1 MQEDF
6 DKYGVDSVIG
16 FSQAGGAYNG
26 ASGAPTKGA
35 TGENAPITASF
46 TSVYAKKPERP
57 SGQMFGVLV
66 CADREGK
73 EVVLKAFSGQYKSV
87 WNIPGWAPPL
97 LSESEFARLTEK
109 SDREIHELSA
119 QIEAIENKIKAC
131 GTVGALSESG
141 ADGGTGVHGKTG
153 GTHTDGASGVQSA
166 SSETASDGL
175 SEKLRLLK
183 ETRRAASKKS
193 MEEIFALYSVPV
205 LDSLET
211 AETYMWTNPKNGKS
225 YPRYK
230 LRPVIKHKSIFEF
243 YGCGTHSDNG
253 GGANDKNRS
262 INALSADITQRS
274 GAPDKMPP
282 TGAGECCAPKLIAQ
296 AYSLGLR
303 PVSLAEFYY
312 GESPL
317 SGEKVHKQ
325 FYEPCDEK
333 CAPILPAM
341 LGLKVLYQDEA
352 IVVVEKPSGLL
363 SVPGRGAEKQDCVV
377 NRVKFLF
384 GGDIGWNDI
393 GNRDLQ
399 KNATCVFGADG
410 DTDGTTDRSTTGVY
424 DRDTTCCIH
433 CIEQPAVHRLDMETS
448 GILVLAL
455 TEDAHRKLNRQFE
468 EGSVKKQ
475 YEAVLDGIP
484 EIIKQ
489 GVRNG
494 RLELP
499 FSLDVENRP
508 RQIFDEVYGKMG
520 ITDWEFLRYE
530 KGDRVRLLYTPHTGR
545 THQLRLHSADEHGL
559 GVPIV
564 GDTLYGTKT
573 TSNKPENS
581 NNERLLLHA
590 RMLEFTH
597 PVTGERM
604 SFTNPAS
611 F

>member
-6 DKYGVDSVIG
+6 DKFGVDSVVG
-16 FSQAGGAYNG
+16 FSQADGANNTPGNG
-26 ASGAPTKGA
+26 ANDD
-35 TGENAPITASF
+35 NAPQKVGF

-66 CADREGK
+66 CADSDGK
-73 EVVLKAFSGQYKSV
+73 EVVLKAFSGQFRSV

-119 QIEAIENKIKAC
+119 QIESLEKQITSSSTEPCGGRAEAEKMPELGTAKI
-131 GTVGALSESG
+131 
-141 ADGGTGVHGKTG
+141 H
-153 GTHTDGASGVQSA
+153 
-166 SSETASDGL
+166 
-175 SEKLRLLK
+175 EKLRELK
-183 ETRRAASKKS
+183 ETRRAASKSS

-205 LDSLET
+205 LESLET
-211 AETYMWTNPKNGKS
+211 AETYTWTNPKNGKS

-230 LRPVIKHKSIFEF
+230 LRPAIKYKSIFEF
-243 YGCGTHSDNG
+243 YGNCAPNDN
-253 GGANDKNRS
+253 S
-262 INALSADITQRS
+262 S
-274 GAPDKMPP
+274 APDKMPP

-296 AYSLGLR
+296 AYSMGLR

-341 LGLKVLYQDEA
+341 LGIKVLYHDDA

-384 GGDIGWNDI
+384 
-393 GNRDLQ
+393 
-399 KNATCVFGADG
+399 
-410 DTDGTTDRSTTGVY
+410 S
-424 DRDTTCCIH
+424 H
-433 CIEQPAVHRLDMETS
+433 CIEQPSVHRLDMETS

-455 TEDAHRKLNRQFE
+455 TDEAHRNLSRQFE

-475 YEAVLDGIP
+475 YEAVLEGIP
-484 EIIKQ
+484 ECIKK
-489 GVRNG
+489 GSRNG
-494 RLELP
+494 RMELP
-499 FSLDVENRP
+499 FRLDVENRP
-508 RQIFDEVYGKMG
+508 HQIYDEINGKIG

-530 KGDRVRLLYTPHTGR
+530 KGGRVRLLYTPHTGR

-564 GDTLYGTKT
+564 GDTLYGTSGKSAQKSAT
-573 TSNKPENS
+573 KSTPNNT
-581 NNERLLLHA
+581 NERLMLHA

-597 PVTGERM
+597 PVTGERLQ
-604 SFTNPAS
+604 FTNPAP

>member
-1 MQEDF
+1 MPKKWQNAKIPKLQKNKTRGFVLFSPLDTSKAKEYCLKLQADF
-6 DKYGVDSVIG
+6 DKYGVEAVVYGGAAESGTKIGG
-16 FSQAGGAYNG
+16 FSEDGGA
-26 ASGAPTKGA
+26 ARDSRQFALLQ
-35 TGENAPITASF
+35 NAVY

-57 SGQMFGVLV
+57 SGQMFGILV
-66 CADREGK
+66 CTDSNGN
-73 EVVLKAFSGQYKSV
+73 EVVLKAFSGQFRSI

-119 QIEAIENKIKAC
+119 QIETLENKIKVCKSC
-131 GTVGALSESG
+131 GEGNGEY
-141 ADGGTGVHGKTG
+141 DDEH
-153 GTHTDGASGVQSA
+153 D
-166 SSETASDGL
+166 DL

-193 MEEIFALYSVPV
+193 MEEIFALYKIPV
-205 LDSLET
+205 LTALET
-211 AETYMWTNPKNGKS
+211 VETYTWTNPKNGKS

-230 LRPVIKHKSIFEF
+230 LRPAIEYKSIFEF
-243 YGCGTHSDNG
+243 YNCDGTEG
-253 GGANDKNRS
+253 GTAH
-262 INALSADITQRS
+262 
-274 GAPDKMPP
+274 DKMPP

-303 PVSLAEFYY
+303 PISLAEFYY

-317 SGEKVHKQ
+317 SGEKAHKQ

-341 LGLKVLYQDEA
+341 LGIKVLYQDEA

-384 GGDIGWNDI
+384 GGDIGWCDQ
-393 GNRDLQ
+393 R
-399 KNATCVFGADG
+399 NA
-410 DTDGTTDRSTTGVY
+410 RS
-424 DRDTTCCIH
+424 IHFPH

-455 TEDAHRKLNRQFE
+455 TDEAHRDLSRQFE

-475 YEAVLDGIP
+475 YEAVLNGIP
-484 EIIKQ
+484 DCIKK
-489 GVRNG
+489 GGRNG

-499 FSLDVENRP
+499 FRLDVENRP
-508 RQIFDEVYGKMG
+508 HQIYDEVNGKMG

-530 KGDRVRLLYTPHTGR
+530 KGGLVRLLFTPHTGR
-545 THQLRLHSADEHGL
+545 THQLRLHSADAHGL

-564 GDTLYGTKT
+564 GDTLYGAPCANAEKT
-573 TSNKPENS
+573 
-581 NNERLLLHA
+581 RLLLHA

-597 PVTGERM
+597 PTTGERM
-604 SFTNPAS
+604 NFTNPAT

>member
-6 DKYGVDSVIG
+6 DKYGVDSVVG
-16 FSQAGGAYNG
+16 FSQENGAYNG
-26 ASGAPTKGA
+26 ASGGPTKGA

-66 CADREGK
+66 CADSEGK

-97 LSESEFARLTEK
+97 LSENEFARLTEK

-119 QIEAIENKIKAC
+119 QIEALENEI
-131 GTVGALSESG
+131 SEF
-141 ADGGTGVHGKTG
+141 G

-166 SSETASDGL
+166 SGSTASDEL

-193 MEEIFALYSVPV
+193 MEEIFALYRVPV

-243 YGCGTHSDNG
+243 YGNGDIAHSDNDSSD
-253 GGANDKNRS
+253 NDKHT
-262 INALSADITQRS
+262 DGTQRS
-274 GAPDKMPP
+274 GTLDKMPP

-296 AYSLGLR
+296 AYSMGLR
-303 PVSLAEFYY
+303 PISLAEFYY

-333 CAPILPAM
+333 CGPLLPAM

-384 GGDIGWNDI
+384 GGDIGWCDP
-393 GNRDLQ
+393 Q
-399 KNATCVFGADG
+399 KPCADG
-410 DTDGTTDRSTTGVY
+410 TGNEAI
-424 DRDTTCCIH
+424 R
-433 CIEQPAVHRLDMETS
+433 CIEQPSVHRLDMETS

-455 TEDAHRKLNRQFE
+455 TEDAHRNLSRQFE

-484 EIIKQ
+484 ECIKK
-489 GVRNG
+489 GARNG

-499 FSLDVENRP
+499 FRLDIENRP
-508 RQIFDEVYGKMG
+508 RQIYDEVYGKMG

-530 KGDRVRLLYTPHTGR
+530 KGGRVRLLYTPHTGR

-564 GDTLYGTKT
+564 GDTLYGT
-573 TSNKPENS
+573 SANS
-581 NNERLLLHA
+581 SNERLLLHA

-604 SFTNPAS
+604 SFTNPAP

>member
-1 MQEDF
+1 LPKKWQNAKIPKLQKNKTRGFVLFSPLDTSKAKEYCLKLQADF
-6 DKYGVDSVIG
+6 DKYGVEAVVY
-16 FSQAGGAYNG
+16 GGAG
-26 ASGAPTKGA
+26 DTRQTTPH
-35 TGENAPITASF
+35 

-57 SGQMFGVLV
+57 SGQMFGILV
-66 CADREGK
+66 CSDNNGN
-73 EVVLKAFSGQYKSV
+73 EVVLKAFSGQFRSV

-119 QIEAIENKIKAC
+119 QIEALENKIMAC
-131 GTVGALSESG
+131 KSCGERNSEY
-141 ADGGTGVHGKTG
+141 DDEH
-153 GTHTDGASGVQSA
+153 D
-166 SSETASDGL
+166 DL

-193 MEEIFALYSVPV
+193 MEEIFALYKIPV
-205 LDSLET
+205 ITALET
-211 AETYMWTNPKNGKS
+211 AETYTWTNPKNGKS

-230 LRPVIKHKSIFEF
+230 LRPAIEYKSIFEF
-243 YGCGTHSDNG
+243 YNCDGTEG
-253 GGANDKNRS
+253 GTAH
-262 INALSADITQRS
+262 
-274 GAPDKMPP
+274 DKMPP

-303 PVSLAEFYY
+303 PISLGEFYY

-317 SGEKVHKQ
+317 SGEKAHKH

-341 LGLKVLYQDEA
+341 LGIKVLYQDET

-384 GGDIGWNDI
+384 GGDIGWCDQRNAPENADES
-393 GNRDLQ
+393 NLQ
-399 KNATCVFGADG
+399 NVRA
-410 DTDGTTDRSTTGVY
+410 RSI
-424 DRDTTCCIH
+424 RLPH

-455 TEDAHRKLNRQFE
+455 TDKAHRDLSRQFE

-475 YEAVLDGIP
+475 YEAVLNGIP
-484 EIIKQ
+484 DCIKK
-489 GVRNG
+489 GGRNG

-499 FSLDVENRP
+499 FRLDVENRP
-508 RQIFDEVYGKMG
+508 HQIYDEVNGKMG

-530 KGDRVRLLYTPHTGR
+530 KGGRVRLLFTPHTGR
-545 THQLRLHSADEHGL
+545 THQLRLHSADAHGL

-564 GDTLYGTKT
+564 GDTLYGAPCVNARKAGADTALAGV
-573 TSNKPENS
+573 SRVQPAS
-581 NNERLLLHA
+581 RLLLHA

-597 PVTGERM
+597 PTTGERM
-604 SFTNPAS
+604 NFTNPAT